1 MKRILILEDSKER
14 IVFFKKKL
22 DKYHQTVYFD
32 NVKKAIEYINN
43 NEVDVLFL
51 DHDLDQR
58 IFVKSEE
65 ENTGF
70 QLAKFIKESGKMFE
84 QIIIH
89 SMNNIGSKKMEEEL
103 FSSTGD
109 LQRIPFYLLKMR
121 LK

>member
-1 MKRILILEDSKER
+1 MKKILILEDNEER
-14 IVFFKKKL
+14 IKFFKKKL

-32 NVKKAIEYINN
+32 NVGKAIEYINN
-43 NEVDVLFL
+43 NEVDILFL

-58 IFVKSEE
+58 IFVSSDE

-70 QLAKFIKESGKMFE
+70 QFAKYIKKSGKTFD

-89 SMNNIGSKKMEEEL
+89 SMNCMGSKKMEEEL
-103 FSSTGD
+103 SCSTKD
-109 LQRIPFYLLKMR
+109 LQRTPFYLLRMR